1 MTLNEFKATFSG
13 VCQKYGLEI
22 PVNDGQLRKMHTVL
36 EFLMSENQKYNLTAI
51 RDPEEAILKHFC
63 DSACVVKHLSRLG
76 EGATLLDVG
85 SGAGFP
91 ALPIAIMLPE
101 VLVTALDATEKKVN
115 FIRAAAE
122 LAEIGNVT
130 CISGRAEE
138 LATPGSALREAFDC
152 VIARSVADLRVLNEL
167 CLPFVKPNGKFYA
180 MKSERAMHE
189 IAESKNGRIALGAA
203 EKVETVDLYVD
214 SVGEKRL
221 LIVSTKKLQTSG
233 KYPRKFAKIKKSPL

>member
-1 MTLNEFKATFSG
+1 MTLNEFKAVFSD
-13 VCQKYGLEI
+13 VCHQYGLEI
-22 PVNDGQLRKMHTVL
+22 PATDEQLTKMHVVL

-63 DSACVVKHLSRLG
+63 DSACVAKHLSRLG

-91 ALPIAIMLPE
+91 ALPLAIMLPE
-101 VLVTALDATEKKVN
+101 IRVTALDATEKKVN
-115 FIRAAAE
+115 FIRTAAE
-122 LAEIGNVT
+122 LANIDNVT

-138 LATPGSALREAFDC
+138 LASPDNGLREAFDC

-167 CLPFVKPNGKFYA
+167 CLPFVKPNGRFYA

-189 IAESKNGRIALGAA
+189 VDESKNGRITLGAA
-203 EKVETVDLYVD
+203 EKVDIIDLYAD
-214 SVGEKRL
+214 AAGGKRL
-221 LIVSTKKLQTSG
+221 LIVALKKLQTSG
-233 KYPRKFAKIKKSPL
+233 KYPRAFAKIKKKPL